1 MSLFGRQR
9 IQAPRIVQP
18 GKRGSSWWWLLLLT
32 LAALLAWQAFD
43 YGRKRAGYD
52 SEQCA
57 RQLLELE
64 VRVVKLERE
73 REQLRQE
80 SARFERSAQIDQA
93 AVQTVQGDLKSLQEE
108 RSQLRQ
114 EVEFLKSL
122 VSGDA
127 TALQLT
133 EFTLVDLK
141 KARHFSF
148 SFTVSKRG
156 GDKKRLRGH
165 ATVSVAGLSDG
176 KQVTLDA
183 AKLGVDDSDMAL
195 GFMNFQK
202 IEGEL
207 ALPEGFVPAELK
219 IGIEPKDSTFKPLE
233 QTFSWKVETN

>member
-1 MSLFGRQR
+1 MFGRHR

-18 GKRGSSWWWLLLLT
+18 GRRNGSWWWLLMLM
-32 LAALLAWQAFD
+32 LAGLLAWQAFD

-52 SEQCA
+52 SEECSSE
-57 RQLLELE
+57 LLELE

-80 SARFERSAQIDQA
+80 AARFERSAQIDQA

-114 EVEFLKSL
+114 EVEFLKSM

-127 TALQLT
+127 AALQLT
-133 EFTLVDLK
+133 EFQLVDLNK
-141 KARHFSF
+141 ERRYRF

-156 GDKKRLRGH
+156 GDKKRLRGQ
-165 ATVSVAGLSDG
+165 ASISVVGERDG
-176 KQVTLDA
+176 KELELDESQ
-183 AKLGVDDSDMAL
+183 LGIAEKDMVL

-202 IEGEL
+202 LEGEL
-207 ALPEGFVPAELK
+207 TLPDGFVPAELNVAIK
-219 IGIEPKDSTFKPLE
+219 PGDSTFKALE
-233 QTFSWKVETN
+233 RSFPWKPESN